1 MTPGTRHLPPAM
13 ASVAALRGVALSGAA
28 PSGVAPGGAKTGG
41 VASRA
46 AAAGGL
52 CSARP
57 ALAAGTARR
66 RRALGGACVL
76 ALAGL
81 LAAPNA
87 AARVLDCG
95 ERPADASRVAVA
107 GGSLVE
113 ILYALGEQ
121 DHIVAVDRTSNYP
134 EAAKQ
139 LPQIGYVRNISAE
152 GLLSLEPTFVLG
164 EHDTGPPEVVE
175 QLARLGV
182 DMLLV
187 PEQFSV
193 AGIRA
198 KIRCVAAAMG
208 ADAAGEALAA
218 ALLAG
223 VVGLNE
229 DAPGE
234 GAPGQVAGENIA
246 TRDIAGK
253 VAGKA
258 PGHVAGQAAEKA
270 APRPRGVVLLGL
282 REGAPIAA
290 GFNTSGQGLLSM
302 AGAVNLMDFEG
313 WKPVSVEVMAA
324 ASPEFIVIPNRGVQM
339 AGGLQALLQHPALRL
354 TPAARERR
362 VISMDGMAMLG
373 FGPRTVRAAAELRAR
388 LRTDHLRPGDAGQS
402 EDAGQ

>member
-13 ASVAALRGVALSGAA
+13 APIVALRGVAPRGVAL
-28 PSGVAPGGAKTGG
+28 SGVAPGGAKTGG

-46 AAAGGL
+46 AVAGGL
-52 CSARP
+52 CCAPP
-57 ALAAGTARR
+57 APAATAARR

-76 ALAGL
+76 ALAGM
-81 LAAPNA
+81 LAPLHA

-121 DHIVAVDRTSNYP
+121 HRIVAVDRTSNYP
-134 EAAKQ
+134 EAAKK

-164 EHDTGPPEVVE
+164 EHDTGPPEVVA
-175 QLARLGV
+175 QLSRLGV

-208 ADAAGEALAA
+208 ADAAGEALATS
-218 ALLAG
+218 LLTG
-223 VVGLNE
+223 VVGLRE
-229 DAPGE
+229 EAPGQ
-234 GAPGQVAGENIA
+234 GAPGQVAGGNIA
-246 TRDIAGK
+246 TRDMAGK
-253 VAGKA
+253 VAG
-258 PGHVAGQAAEKA
+258 QAAGHAAGKA

-324 ASPEFIVIPNRGVQM
+324 ARPEFIVIPNRGVQM
-339 AGGLQALLQHPALRL
+339 AGGLQALLEHPALRL
-354 TPAARERR
+354 TPAARQRR
-362 VISMDGMAMLG
+362 VIPMDGMAMLG

-388 LRTDHLRPGDAGQS
+388 LRADLRP
-402 EDAGQ
+402 EDAGR

>member
-1 MTPGTRHLPPAM
+1 M
-13 ASVAALRGVALSGAA
+13 
-28 PSGVAPGGAKTGG
+28 
-41 VASRA
+41 
-46 AAAGGL
+46 
-52 CSARP
+52 
-57 ALAAGTARR
+57 
-66 RRALGGACVL
+66 
-76 ALAGL
+76 
-81 LAAPNA
+81 
-87 AARVLDCG
+87 
-95 ERPADASRVAVA
+95 AVA

-121 DHIVAVDRTSNYP
+121 DRIVAVDRTSNYP

-175 QLARLGV
+175 QISRLGV

-218 ALLAG
+218 SLLAG
-223 VVGLNE
+223 VVGSSE
-229 DAPGE
+229 H
-234 GAPGQVAGENIA
+234 APGQVAGGNIA
-246 TRDIAGK
+246 TRDMAGK
-253 VAGKA
+253 VAGQA
-258 PGHVAGQAAEKA
+258 PGHVAGQAAGNAAGKA

-324 ASPEFIVIPNRGVQM
+324 AGPEFIVIPNRGVQM
-339 AGGLQALLQHPALRL
+339 AGGLQALLEHPALRL

-362 VISMDGMAMLG
+362 VIAMDGMAMLG

-388 LRTDHLRPGDAGQS
+388 LRADHPLPEGAGR
-402 EDAGQ
+402 

>member
-1 MTPGTRHLPPAM
+1 MTPDTRHLPPAM
-13 ASVAALRGVALSGAA
+13 A
-28 PSGVAPGGAKTGG
+28 PIVAPGGAKTGG

-57 ALAAGTARR
+57 APEAGTAR
-66 RRALGGACVL
+66 RRALGGAYVL
-76 ALAGL
+76 ALLGM

-121 DHIVAVDRTSNYP
+121 GHIVAVDRTSNYP
-134 EAAKQ
+134 EAAKK

-218 ALLAG
+218 SLLAG
-223 VVGLNE
+223 VVGLSE

-234 GAPGQVAGENIA
+234 GAPGPVAGGNLA
-246 TRDIAGK
+246 TRDMAGN

-258 PGHVAGQAAEKA
+258 AAKA
-270 APRPRGVVLLGL
+270 APRPRGVVLLAL
-282 REGAPIAA
+282 RDGAPIAA
-290 GFNTSGQGLLSM
+290 GFNTSGGGLLRM

-324 ASPEFIVIPNRGVQM
+324 VGPEFIVIPNRGVQM
-339 AGGLQALLQHPALRL
+339 AGGLQALLDHPALRL

-362 VISMDGMAMLG
+362 VITMDGMAMLG

-388 LRTDHLRPGDAGQS
+388 LRADHLLP

>member
-1 MTPGTRHLPPAM
+1 MTAGTRHLPPAM
-13 ASVAALRGVALSGAA
+13 APIVAL
-28 PSGVAPGGAKTGG
+28 SGVAPGGAKTGG

-46 AAAGGL
+46 AAPGGL

-57 ALAAGTARR
+57 APAVATARR
-66 RRALGGACVL
+66 RRALGGASVL

-81 LAAPNA
+81 LAPLA

-95 ERPADASRVAVA
+95 ERPADAARVAVA

-218 ALLAG
+218 SLLAG
-223 VVGLNE
+223 VVGLSE

-234 GAPGQVAGENIA
+234 GAAEHVAGGDIA
-246 TRDIAGK
+246 TRDMAGN
-253 VAGKA
+253 VAGN
-258 PGHVAGQAAEKA
+258 VAGKA

-290 GFNTSGQGLLSM
+290 GFNTSGEGLLSM

-324 ASPEFIVIPNRGVQM
+324 AGPEFIVIPNRGVQM
-339 AGGLQALLQHPALRL
+339 AGGLQALLEHPALRL

-362 VISMDGMAMLG
+362 VIAMDGMAMLG

-388 LRTDHLRPGDAGQS
+388 LRADHRRP

>member
-13 ASVAALRGVALSGAA
+13 APIAALRGAAPSGIA

-57 ALAAGTARR
+57 APVAGTARR

-76 ALAGL
+76 ALASL

-152 GLLSLEPTFVLG
+152 GLLSLEPSFVLG

-208 ADAAGEALAA
+208 ADAAGETLAA
-218 ALLAG
+218 SLLAG
-223 VVGLNE
+223 VVGLSE
-229 DAPGE
+229 DVPGE
-234 GAPGQVAGENIA
+234 GAPGHVAGGNIA
-246 TRDIAGK
+246 TRDMAGK
-253 VAGKA
+253 VAGQA
-258 PGHVAGQAAEKA
+258 LGHVAGNVAGNAAEKA

-290 GFNTSGQGLLSM
+290 GFNTSGQGLLNM

-324 ASPEFIVIPNRGVQM
+324 VGPEFIVIPNRGVQM
-339 AGGLQALLQHPALRL
+339 AGGLQALLEHPALRL

-362 VISMDGMAMLG
+362 VITMDGMAMLG

-388 LRTDHLRPGDAGQS
+388 LRADHPRPEGAGQ
-402 EDAGQ
+402 

>member
-1 MTPGTRHLPPAM
+1 MTPGTRHLPPVM
-13 ASVAALRGVALSGAA
+13 APIVALRGVALRGVAL
-28 PSGVAPGGAKTGG
+28 SGVAPGGAKTGG
-41 VASRA
+41 VAARA
-46 AAAGGL
+46 AAASGL

-57 ALAAGTARR
+57 APAAGTAR

-95 ERPADASRVAVA
+95 ERPADAARVAVA

-134 EAAKQ
+134 EAAKN

-218 ALLAG
+218 SLLAG
-223 VVGLNE
+223 VVGLSE

-234 GAPGQVAGENIA
+234 G
-246 TRDIAGK
+246 
-253 VAGKA
+253 
-258 PGHVAGQAAEKA
+258 A

-324 ASPEFIVIPNRGVQM
+324 AGPEFIVIPNRGVQM
-339 AGGLQALLQHPALRL
+339 AGGLQALLEHPALRL

-362 VISMDGMAMLG
+362 VIAMDGMAMLG

-388 LRTDHLRPGDAGQS
+388 LRTDHLRPEGTGQ
-402 EDAGQ
+402 

>member
-1 MTPGTRHLPPAM
+1 MTAGRRHLPPAM
-13 ASVAALRGVALSGAA
+13 APVVALRGVALR
-28 PSGVAPGGAKTGG
+28 GVAPGGAKTGG
-41 VASRA
+41 VASSA
-46 AAAGGL
+46 AAPGGL
-52 CSARP
+52 CA
-57 ALAAGTARR
+57 ARR

-95 ERPADASRVAVA
+95 ERPADAARVAVA

-134 EAAKQ
+134 QAAKK

-218 ALLAG
+218 SLLAG
-223 VVGLNE
+223 VVGLSE

-234 GAPGQVAGENIA
+234 GAPEHVAGGNIA
-246 TRDIAGK
+246 TRDMAGN
-253 VAGKA
+253 
-258 PGHVAGQAAEKA
+258 VAGQAADHVAGNVAENVAEKA

-339 AGGLQALLQHPALRL
+339 AGGLQALLEHPALRL

-362 VISMDGMAMLG
+362 VIPMDGMAMLG

-388 LRTDHLRPGDAGQS
+388 LRTDHLRP

>member
-1 MTPGTRHLPPAM
+1 MTPGTRHLPPVM
-13 ASVAALRGVALSGAA
+13 ALIVALRGVALR
-28 PSGVAPGGAKTGG
+28 GVAPGGAKTGG
-41 VASRA
+41 VASSA
-46 AAAGGL
+46 AAPGGL
-52 CSARP
+52 CAARP
-57 ALAAGTARR
+57 APAAGTARR
-66 RRALGGACVL
+66 RCALGGACVL

-95 ERPADASRVAVA
+95 ERPADAARVAVA

-134 EAAKQ
+134 QAAKQ

-218 ALLAG
+218 SLLAG
-223 VVGLNE
+223 VVGLSE

-234 GAPGQVAGENIA
+234 GAPEHVAGGNIA
-246 TRDIAGK
+246 TRDMAGN
-253 VAGKA
+253 VAGQA
-258 PGHVAGQAAEKA
+258 AGHVAGNVAEKA

-324 ASPEFIVIPNRGVQM
+324 AEPEFIVIPNRGVQM
-339 AGGLQALLQHPALRL
+339 AGGLQALLEHPALRL

-362 VISMDGMAMLG
+362 VIAMDGMAMLG

-388 LRTDHLRPGDAGQS
+388 LRADHRRP

>member
-13 ASVAALRGVALSGAA
+13 APIVALRGVAPSGVAL
-28 PSGVAPGGAKTGG
+28 SGVAPGGAKTGG

-52 CSARP
+52 CCARP
-57 ALAAGTARR
+57 APAATAARR

-76 ALAGL
+76 ALAGM

-95 ERPADASRVAVA
+95 ERPADASRLAVA

-121 DHIVAVDRTSNYP
+121 HRIVAVDRTSNYP
-134 EAAKQ
+134 EAAKK

-164 EHDTGPPEVVE
+164 EHDTGPPEVVA
-175 QLARLGV
+175 QLSRLGI

-218 ALLAG
+218 SLLTG
-223 VVGLNE
+223 VVGLRE
-229 DAPGE
+229 DAPGQ
-234 GAPGQVAGENIA
+234 GAPGQVAGGNIA
-246 TRDIAGK
+246 TRDMAGK
-253 VAGKA
+253 VAGQA
-258 PGHVAGQAAEKA
+258 AGHAAGNVAGQA

-324 ASPEFIVIPNRGVQM
+324 AGPEFIVIPNRGVQM
-339 AGGLQALLQHPALRL
+339 AGGLQALLEHPALRL
-354 TPAARERR
+354 TPAARQRR
-362 VISMDGMAMLG
+362 IIAMDGMAMLG

-388 LRTDHLRPGDAGQS
+388 LRANPVRP
-402 EDAGQ
+402 EDAGR

>member
-1 MTPGTRHLPPAM
+1 MTAGTRHLPPVM
-13 ASVAALRGVALSGAA
+13 APIVALRGVALR
-28 PSGVAPGGAKTGG
+28 GVAPGGAKTGG
-41 VASRA
+41 VASSA
-46 AAAGGL
+46 AAPGGL
-52 CSARP
+52 CAARC
-57 ALAAGTARR
+57 

-95 ERPADASRVAVA
+95 ERPADAARVAVA

-134 EAAKQ
+134 QAAKK

-218 ALLAG
+218 SLLAG
-223 VVGLNE
+223 VVGLSE

-234 GAPGQVAGENIA
+234 GAPEHVAGGNIA
-246 TRDIAGK
+246 TRDMAGN
-253 VAGKA
+253 
-258 PGHVAGQAAEKA
+258 VAGQAADHVAGNVAENVAEKA

-324 ASPEFIVIPNRGVQM
+324 AEPEFIVIPNRGVQM
-339 AGGLQALLQHPALRL
+339 AGGLQALLEHPALRL

-362 VISMDGMAMLG
+362 VIAMDGMAMLG

-388 LRTDHLRPGDAGQS
+388 LRADHRRP

>member
-1 MTPGTRHLPPAM
+1 MTAGTRHLPPVM
-13 ASVAALRGVALSGAA
+13 APIVALRGVALR
-28 PSGVAPGGAKTGG
+28 GVAPGGAKTGG
-41 VASRA
+41 VASSA
-46 AAAGGL
+46 AAPGGL
-52 CSARP
+52 CAARC
-57 ALAAGTARR
+57 

-95 ERPADASRVAVA
+95 ERPADAARVAVA

-134 EAAKQ
+134 QAAKK

-218 ALLAG
+218 SLLAG
-223 VVGLNE
+223 VVGLSE

-234 GAPGQVAGENIA
+234 GAPEHVAGGNIA
-246 TRDIAGK
+246 TRDMAGN
-253 VAGKA
+253 
-258 PGHVAGQAAEKA
+258 VAGQAADHVAGNVAENVAEKA

-324 ASPEFIVIPNRGVQM
+324 AEPEFIVIPNRGVQM
-339 AGGLQALLQHPALRL
+339 AGGLQALLEHPALRL

-362 VISMDGMAMLG
+362 VIAMDGMAMLG

-388 LRTDHLRPGDAGQS
+388 LRTDHPRP

>member
-1 MTPGTRHLPPAM
+1 MTAGTRHLPLVM
-13 ASVAALRGVALSGAA
+13 APIVALRGVALRGVALRGAA
-28 PSGVAPGGAKTGG
+28 LSGVAPGGAKTGG
-41 VASRA
+41 VASSA
-46 AAAGGL
+46 AAPGGL

-57 ALAAGTARR
+57 APAVGTARR

-95 ERPADASRVAVA
+95 EQPADAARVAVA

-218 ALLAG
+218 SLLAG
-223 VVGLNE
+223 VVGLSE
-229 DAPGE
+229 DAPGQ
-234 GAPGQVAGENIA
+234 GAPEHVAGGNIA
-246 TRDIAGK
+246 TRDIAGN
-253 VAGKA
+253 
-258 PGHVAGQAAEKA
+258 VAGQA

-324 ASPEFIVIPNRGVQM
+324 AGPEFIVIPNRGVQM
-339 AGGLQALLQHPALRL
+339 AGGLQALLEHPALRL

-362 VISMDGMAMLG
+362 VIAMDGMAMLG

-388 LRTDHLRPGDAGQS
+388 LRADHRRP

>member
-13 ASVAALRGVALSGAA
+13 APVVAPSGVAL
-28 PSGVAPGGAKTGG
+28 SGVAPGGAKTGG
-41 VASRA
+41 VAARA
-46 AAAGGL
+46 AAPGGL
-52 CSARP
+52 CS
-57 ALAAGTARR
+57 ARR

-81 LAAPNA
+81 LAAPNV

-95 ERPADASRVAVA
+95 ERPADAARVAVA

-218 ALLAG
+218 SLLAG
-223 VVGLNE
+223 VVGLSE
-229 DAPGE
+229 EAPGE
-234 GAPGQVAGENIA
+234 G
-246 TRDIAGK
+246 
-253 VAGKA
+253 
-258 PGHVAGQAAEKA
+258 A

-290 GFNTSGQGLLSM
+290 GFNTSGEGLLSM

-324 ASPEFIVIPNRGVQM
+324 AEPEFIVIPNRGVQM
-339 AGGLQALLQHPALRL
+339 AGGLQALLEHPALRL

-362 VISMDGMAMLG
+362 VIAMDGMAMLG
-373 FGPRTVRAAAELRAR
+373 FGPRTVRAAAELRTR
-388 LRTDHLRPGDAGQS
+388 LRADHLLS
-402 EDAGQ
+402 EDAGR

>member
-1 MTPGTRHLPPAM
+1 MTPGRRHLPPAM
-13 ASVAALRGVALSGAA
+13 APTVALSGVALSTVVL
-28 PSGVAPGGAKTGG
+28 SGVAPGGAKTGG
-41 VASRA
+41 VAARA

-57 ALAAGTARR
+57 AAATARL

-95 ERPADASRVAVA
+95 ERPADAARVAVA

-134 EAAKQ
+134 EAAKS

-218 ALLAG
+218 SLLAG
-223 VVGLNE
+223 VVGLSE

-234 GAPGQVAGENIA
+234 GAPGPVAGGNIA
-246 TRDIAGK
+246 TRDMAGN
-253 VAGKA
+253 
-258 PGHVAGQAAEKA
+258 VAGQAAGNVAEKA
-270 APRPRGVVLLGL
+270 PPRPRGVVLLGL

-324 ASPEFIVIPNRGVQM
+324 VGPEFIVIPNRGVQM
-339 AGGLQALLQHPALRL
+339 AGGLQALLEHPALRL

-362 VISMDGMAMLG
+362 VIAMDGMAMLG

-388 LRTDHLRPGDAGQS
+388 LSADHLLPEGAGQ
-402 EDAGQ
+402 

>member
-13 ASVAALRGVALSGAA
+13 APVVALRGVAPG
-28 PSGVAPGGAKTGG
+28 GVAPGGAKTGG

-52 CSARP
+52 CCARP
-57 ALAAGTARR
+57 APAATAARR

-76 ALAGL
+76 ALAGM

-121 DHIVAVDRTSNYP
+121 HRIVAVDRTSNYP
-134 EAAKQ
+134 EAAKK

-164 EHDTGPPEVVE
+164 EHDTGPPEAVA
-175 QLARLGV
+175 QLSRLGV

-218 ALLAG
+218 SLLAG
-223 VVGLNE
+223 VVGLCE
-229 DAPGE
+229 DAPGQ
-234 GAPGQVAGENIA
+234 GAPGQVAGGNIA
-246 TRDIAGK
+246 TRDMAGK
-253 VAGKA
+253 VAGQA
-258 PGHVAGQAAEKA
+258 AGHVAGNVAGVAGNVAGKA

-324 ASPEFIVIPNRGVQM
+324 AGPEFIVIPNRGVQM
-339 AGGLQALLQHPALRL
+339 AGGLQALLEHPALRL
-354 TPAARERR
+354 TPAARQRR
-362 VISMDGMAMLG
+362 IIAMDGMAMLG

-388 LRTDHLRPGDAGQS
+388 LRANPVRP
-402 EDAGQ
+402 EDAGR

>member
-1 MTPGTRHLPPAM
+1 MTAGTRHLPPVM
-13 ASVAALRGVALSGAA
+13 APIVALRGVALR
-28 PSGVAPGGAKTGG
+28 GVAPGGAKTGG
-41 VASRA
+41 VASSA
-46 AAAGGL
+46 AAPGGL
-52 CSARP
+52 CAARC
-57 ALAAGTARR
+57 

-95 ERPADASRVAVA
+95 ERPADAARVAVA

-134 EAAKQ
+134 QAAKK
-139 LPQIGYVRNISAE
+139 LPQIGYVRTISAE

-218 ALLAG
+218 SLLAG
-223 VVGLNE
+223 VVGLSE

-234 GAPGQVAGENIA
+234 GAPEHVAGGNIA
-246 TRDIAGK
+246 TRDMAGN
-253 VAGKA
+253 
-258 PGHVAGQAAEKA
+258 VAGQAADHVAGNVAENVAEKA
-270 APRPRGVVLLGL
+270 APRPRGVVQLGL
-282 REGAPIAA
+282 REWAPIAA

-324 ASPEFIVIPNRGVQM
+324 AEPEFIVIPNRGVQM
-339 AGGLQALLQHPALRL
+339 AGGLQALLEHPALRL

-362 VISMDGMAMLG
+362 VIAMDGMAMLG

-388 LRTDHLRPGDAGQS
+388 LRADHRRP

>member
-13 ASVAALRGVALSGAA
+13 APIVALRGVALSAA
-28 PSGVAPGGAKTGG
+28 APGGAKTGG

-52 CSARP
+52 CCARP
-57 ALAAGTARR
+57 APAATAARR

-76 ALAGL
+76 ALAGMR
-81 LAAPNA
+81 AAPKA

-121 DHIVAVDRTSNYP
+121 RHIVAVDRTSNYP
-134 EAAKQ
+134 EAAKK

-218 ALLAG
+218 SLLAG
-223 VVGLNE
+223 VVGLRE
-229 DAPGE
+229 DT
-234 GAPGQVAGENIA
+234 PGQVAGGNIA
-246 TRDIAGK
+246 TRDMAGK
-253 VAGKA
+253 VAGQA
-258 PGHVAGQAAEKA
+258 AGHVAGNVAGVAGNVAGKA

-324 ASPEFIVIPNRGVQM
+324 AGPEFIVIPNRGVQM
-339 AGGLQALLQHPALRL
+339 AGGLQALLEHPALRL
-354 TPAARERR
+354 TPAARQRR
-362 VISMDGMAMLG
+362 IIAMDGMAMLG

-388 LRTDHLRPGDAGQS
+388 LRANPVRP
-402 EDAGQ
+402 EDAGR